1 MIATFFMLTKSQK
14 SAKLPN
20 FTQSH
25 LPVNCSTMLKITL
38 SILLF
43 IGLSVTSLAQSTLA
57 NNDDILLKYNQL
69 NHLKDENE
77 KLFQLNELA
86 DEWMTRLSDST
97 YVFPSCDTLD
107 MQHIANI
114 GNKYDIYYFT
124 PTLTIAPPR
133 IELFIKY
140 MKDTSLVILHFTEV
154 VKIPV
159 DKEGMSKP
167 QSFNIE
173 PVTRIIN
180 NTEFYQLNVS
190 ANGIQFDDATIPD
203 VTLKCWFEE
212 VLKSQDDDQKIA
224 INNQIVSRLNTIF
237 SEPALYLNTFKN
249 LNRVSTILSP
259 DKKVKLSTWSVQLT
273 NLTNLFFGTV
283 IRQSPDGKII
293 TTPLIDKTAEIKNP
307 ERPALSPKKWYG
319 AVYIDIIETSYK
331 KQTYYTLIGFKPND
345 EFTRKKVLETMTI
358 NEVNNDIKFG
368 HSIIN
373 KGPGNVMRSIYEYS
387 ASGNMMLRYDA
398 DRKMIVMDNLA
409 PSSPAFKDVYRTYGP
424 DFSYNGYKFE
434 KGKWIFYPDIDV
446 RNPKT
451 PERTYQHKKGG
462 LVIPADTTKTKN
474 QTK

>member
-1 MIATFFMLTKSQK
+1 
-14 SAKLPN
+14 
-20 FTQSH
+20 
-25 LPVNCSTMLKITL
+25 MLKITL
-38 SILLF
+38 SLSLL
-43 IGLSVTSLAQSTLA
+43 IALSVSGLAQSTLA
-57 NNDDILLKYNQL
+57 TNDDILLKYNQL

-86 DEWMTRLSDST
+86 DEWMTRLSDSN

-107 MQHIANI
+107 MQHIASV
-114 GNKYDIYYFT
+114 GGKYDIYYFT

-133 IELFIKY
+133 IELFFKY
-140 MKDTSLVILHFTEV
+140 MKDTSLVVHHFTEV
-154 VKIPV
+154 VKIPA

-173 PVTRIIN
+173 PVTKTIN
-180 NTEFYQLNVS
+180 NTEFYELKVS

-212 VLKSQDDDQKIA
+212 ILKSQDDDQKIA
-224 INNQIVSRLNTIF
+224 INNQIVSRLNTLF

-259 DKKVKLSTWSVQLT
+259 DKKVKLSTWSVQLI
-273 NLTNLFFGTV
+273 NLTNLFFGTI
-283 IRQSPDGKII
+283 IRQSSDGKII
-293 TTPLIDKTAEIKNP
+293 TIPLIDKTAEIKNP

-358 NEVNNDIKFG
+358 NEINNDIKFG

-387 ASGNMMLRYDA
+387 ASGNMMLRYDT

-462 LVIPADTTKTKN
+462 LVIPADTTKTKT

>member
-1 MIATFFMLTKSQK
+1 M
-14 SAKLPN
+14 
-20 FTQSH
+20 
-25 LPVNCSTMLKITL
+25 
-38 SILLF
+38 
-43 IGLSVTSLAQSTLA
+43 AQSTLA

-86 DEWMTRLSDST
+86 DEWMTRLSDNSF
-97 YVFPSCDTLD
+97 VFPACDTLD

-114 GNKYDIYYFT
+114 GNKYDLYYFT

-140 MKDTSLVILHFTEV
+140 MKDTSLTVLHFTEI

-159 DKEGMSKP
+159 AKDESSKP
-167 QSFNIE
+167 QSFKIE
-173 PVTRIIN
+173 PVTKTIN
-180 NTEFYQLNVS
+180 NTEFYELKVS
-190 ANGIQFDDATIPD
+190 ANGIPIDDATIPD

-212 VLKSQDDDQKIA
+212 VLKSQDDAQKLA
-224 INNQIVSRLNTIF
+224 INNQIVSRLNILF
-237 SEPALYLNTFKN
+237 SEPTLYLNTFKN
-249 LNRVSTILSP
+249 FNRVSTIISP
-259 DKKVKLSTWSVQLT
+259 DKKVKLCTWSVQLT
-273 NLTNLFFGTV
+273 NLTNQFFGAV
-283 IRQSPDGKII
+283 IRQNTDGKIV
-293 TTPLIDKTAEIKNP
+293 TTSLIDKTAEIKNP

-319 AVYIDIIETSYK
+319 AIYIDIIENIYK

-358 NEVNNDIKFG
+358 NEVNNDIRFG

-387 ASGNMMLRYDA
+387 ASGNMMLRYDT

-409 PSSPAFKDVYRTYGP
+409 PSDPAFKDIYRTYGP

-446 RNPKT
+446 RNPKQ
-451 PERTYQHKKGG
+451 PERTYQHKKGTQ
-462 LVIPADTTKTKN
+462 LTPYQPDSTKTKQN
-474 QTK
+474 TTIH